1 MAKKQNSFKNFIKK
15 IESIDIQDLFE
26 KAQSINVEDIRNF
39 EWKKFYNSNLF
50 FISIGILS
58 AIISTSY
65 FLIPSIKKSNA
76 LRFQSNLFQNQSR
89 QLEQLKRRT
98 NESFSLRDKIE
109 FHKNEISRLLIDK
122 NSLILIPR
130 ILDEAAKRSNI
141 SLIEIKPIQRNDIF
155 CFYSDE
161 NRLNIKRELNQEK
174 NRPKNINYKMNSGA
188 KDANQLIDFKKSKV
202 SNKKLNNLFTKE
214 SNQISKKFNS
224 NFYQLTLNGYYLDSL
239 TFMKLIQEYNVII
252 YPVCFEPKSRFS
264 TNVLNRESKLIR
276 PKNTLNI
283 KLIINVPTN

>member
-26 KAQSINVEDIRNF
+26 KAQSINVEDIRNL

-65 FLIPSIKKSNA
+65 FLIPSIKKSNE

-89 QLEQLKRRT
+89 QLEQLKKRT
-98 NESFSLRDKIE
+98 NESISLRDKIE

-188 KDANQLIDFKKSKV
+188 KDANQLIDFKKSEV
-202 SNKKLNNLFTKE
+202 SNKKLNNLFTRE

-264 TNVLNRESKLIR
+264 TNVPNRESKLIR

>member
-1 MAKKQNSFKNFIKK
+1 MAKKQNSFKFFIKK
-15 IESIDIQDLFE
+15 LESIDIQDLFE
-26 KAQSINVEDIRNF
+26 KAQSINVEDIRNL

-58 AIISTSY
+58 TVISTSY
-65 FLIPSIKKSNA
+65 FFIPSIKKSNE
-76 LRFQSNLFQNQSR
+76 LRDQANLFENQSR
-89 QLEQLKRRT
+89 QLEQLKKRT
-98 NESFSLRDKIE
+98 NESISLRDKIE

-130 ILDEAAKRSNI
+130 ILDEAAKNSNI
-141 SLIEIKPIQRNDIF
+141 SLIEIRPIQRNDIF

-161 NRLNIKRELNQEK
+161 NRSDIKKEFNQEK
-174 NRPKNINYKMNSGA
+174 KRLKNINNSQDFGNI
-188 KDANQLIDFKKSKV
+188 DANQMIDFKKPKV
-202 SNKKLNNLFTKE
+202 FNKKLNNLFIKE
-214 SNQISKKFNS
+214 SNQISKEFKS

-264 TNVLNRESKLIR
+264 TTVPNMESKSTR